1 MITQSELIGI
11 STWTKP
17 ILHTK
22 IFGKRFD
29 ACLVFRRNIQVAM
42 TEYARSHKVDAVQ
55 LGAIQVTGWIESWC
69 RDAYFK
75 MRMPELLRQ
84 VPGLILKPKKAAK
97 SMIRAEWSKIAAR
110 AGY

>member
-22 IFGKRFD
+22 ILGKKFD
-29 ACLVFRRNIQVAM
+29 ACMTFRRNIQIAM

-55 LGAIQVTGWIESWC
+55 MGALQVTGWLESWC

-84 VPGLILKPKKAAK
+84 EPGLLSKPKNAAK